1 MTAREPDLVA
11 AGAAWSAAAQMNPF
25 ETVMWRSEADPRLR
39 STVTLVEIMDQAP
52 DADRLL
58 RAHDWA
64 SRIVPRF
71 RQRVVEPPL
80 TLGAPE
86 WVTDGEIDFAYHLQH
101 MHLTAPGTL
110 DQVFEI
116 AQAVAMRPFD
126 RARPLWEA
134 VVIDGLEGGQAAY
147 ILKTHHVLTDGIGGV
162 QLLSMLHSR
171 SRAPTRDRPEPP
183 APPADTRTTVEILA
197 GQGARWAAEAP
208 AEAIRQSTVAAEFAA
223 QAISSPARALTD
235 VLSFASSLRRVA
247 DPPTGE
253 PSPLLR
259 PRSLAWRFEAAEVP
273 LADLKDAAKSAGG
286 SVNDAFVAAVL
297 GGFRRYHEHFG
308 VPIDTMPI
316 AMPISLRTAEDP
328 AGGNRFAGARFAAP
342 VAERDPAERMRQVRE
357 FVITA
362 RAEPAIDAAALLSPA
377 LSHLPAALVGRA
389 LATLTSTNDAQVS
402 NVPGIPYPVY
412 MAGARITRMYPFGPL
427 PGCAAM
433 ITLLSHDGT
442 CCIGINMDAAAITEP
457 GLFRRYLAESI
468 DEILALR
475 PPKPAPAKPAGTKPA
490 RAAAKSA
497 GTKATRAKPAAT
509 KPAKATRAKPAA
521 TKPAKAA
528 RATAIP
534 AKATATPVTAAAA
547 KDTATPA
554 KAATKSARAANK
566 AVKATTKP
574 DAAPAASPPARGT
587 PKTGSAR
594 KSRRAAGPP
603 DPSPSLDPPS
613 PSPGASSSP
622 ADS

>member
-1 MTAREPDLVA
+1 
-11 AGAAWSAAAQMNPF
+11 
-25 ETVMWRSEADPRLR
+25 
-39 STVTLVEIMDQAP
+39 
-52 DADRLL
+52 
-58 RAHDWA
+58 
-64 SRIVPRF
+64 
-71 RQRVVEPPL
+71 
-80 TLGAPE
+80 
-86 WVTDGEIDFAYHLQH
+86 

-134 VVIDGLEGGQAAY
+134 VVIDGLEGGRAAY
-147 ILKTHHVLTDGIGGV
+147 ILKAHHVLTDGIGGV

-197 GQGARWAAEAP
+197 GQGARRAAEAP

-223 QAISSPARALTD
+223 RAISSPARALTD

-247 DPPTGE
+247 DPATGA

-273 LADLKDAAKSAGG
+273 LADLKEAAKSAGG

-308 VPIDTMPI
+308 VPVDTMPV

-342 VAERDPAERMRQVRE
+342 VAEPDPAERMRQVRE

-377 LSHLPAALVGRA
+377 LSHLPGALVARV

-475 PPKPAPAKPAGTKPA
+475 PAKPATSKPATSKPA
-490 RAAAKSA
+490 RAA
-497 GTKATRAKPAAT
+497 TKPTRAKPT
-509 KPAKATRAKPAA
+509 K
-521 TKPAKAA
+521 
-528 RATAIP
+528 
-534 AKATATPVTAAAA
+534 
-547 KDTATPA
+547 
-554 KAATKSARAANK
+554 
-566 AVKATTKP
+566 
-574 DAAPAASPPARGT
+574 
-587 PKTGSAR
+587 
-594 KSRRAAGPP
+594 
-603 DPSPSLDPPS
+603 
-613 PSPGASSSP
+613 
-622 ADS
+622 